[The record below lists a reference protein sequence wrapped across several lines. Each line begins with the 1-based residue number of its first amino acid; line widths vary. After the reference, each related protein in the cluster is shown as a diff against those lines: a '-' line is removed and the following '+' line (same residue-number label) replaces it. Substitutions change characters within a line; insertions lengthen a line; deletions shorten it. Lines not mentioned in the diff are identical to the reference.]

1 MSCPQ
6 EVKSLHFQYK
16 TAYEVALE
24 LGVSSE
30 DAVKGILVYKEKKE
44 KKVEKPKVD
53 KGTEDKPKVEKPK
66 VEKVEEEKPKVE
78 KPKKVKEEKPTE
90 LKEEKPVEKVKGKK
104 VKKTEPAELQP
115 ES

>member
-30 DAVKGILVYKEKKE
+30 DAVKCILAYKEKKE
-44 KKVEKPKVD
+44 KNAEKVKVEKPKAEKPIEPEKIPD
-53 KGTEDKPKVEKPK
+53 EKETKASDAKDKP
-66 VEKVEEEKPKVE
+66 
-78 KPKKVKEEKPTE
+78 VKA
-90 LKEEKPVEKVKGKK
+90 KK
-104 VKKTEPAELQP
+104 VKKTELVVEP
-115 ES
+115 